1 MPLSKASPRKPLHRR
16 LIDCRGYEREDG
28 LFDIE
33 GRLTDT
39 KDYGFDTTLR
49 GRLNPGDYIH
59 NMWMRVTLDETFT
72 IIDIEAVSD
81 DHPYKNCHEIVPN
94 YKLLIGERI
103 VSGFTKKTEDA
114 VGREKGCT
122 HHTGLL
128 RDLATV
134 AFQTMGPII
143 SRRMRQRAETKEVEV
158 AIVKV
163 KKADMFRGKRPPM
176 INGCHALKSDN
187 PNVKQFFPK
196 WYTGD
201 DRSSDS

>member
-1 MPLSKASPRKPLHRR
+1 MPLSEPVARKPLHRR

-49 GRLNPGDYIH
+49 GRLQSGDYIH
-59 NMWMRVTLDETFT
+59 NMWMRVTLDATFT
-72 IIDIEAVSD
+72 IVDIEAVSD
-81 DHPYKNCHEIVPN
+81 DHPYPNCDEIVGN
-94 YKLLIGERI
+94 YKKLIGERI
-103 VSGFTKKTEDA
+103 VSGFTKKTERA
-114 VGREKGCT
+114 VGRDQGCT

-134 AFQTMGPII
+134 AFQTMGPLLATRRRKQLAASKENEIEVKI
-143 SRRMRQRAETKEVEV
+143 PEVFKSSRK
-158 AIVKV
+158 
-163 KKADMFRGKRPPM
+163 PPM
-176 INGCHALKSDN
+176 IDGCHALKSDN

-201 DRSSDS
+201 DTSSGS

>member
-1 MPLSKASPRKPLHRR
+1 MPLTKPVARKALHHR

-39 KDYGFDTTLR
+39 KDYGFDTVLR
-49 GRLNPGDYIH
+49 GRVKSGDYIH
-59 NMWMRVTLDETFT
+59 NMWMRVTLDETFK

-81 DHPYKNCHEIVPN
+81 DHPYPNCSEIVPN
-94 YKLLIGERI
+94 YKHLIGERI
-103 VSGFTKKTEDA
+103 VSGFTKKTEAA
-114 VGREKGCT
+114 VGRDKGCT

-134 AFQTMGPII
+134 AFQAMGPII
-143 SRRMRQRAETKEVEV
+143 SRRQ
-158 AIVKV
+158 
-163 KKADMFRGKRPPM
+163 KAKASQDEKRTANDVSVPLKDVRKQDLFRGKKPPM
-176 INGCHALKSDN
+176 IDGCHALKSDN

-201 DRSSDS
+201 